1 MLSFIS
7 AKFTIT
13 LAKFISAFITIVL
26 VSGIKYGISGGFSF
40 EYNNFFGNVAVGL
53 IGWTVNQSLITLFT
67 DWLSLHGIN
76 LNLKE
81 IWFGFQTVENSD
93 IKIKELK
100 VKRYNAMESD
110 EGPGS
115 DKRLDKGK
123 GIDREQHP
131 YYGSDSNAMESD
143 NNVMESED
151 NVMESENTSDSGKRL
166 DKGKGVDRDQHP
178 FHGSEY
184 NVRPVVDNVSQ
195 QLSDNLN
202 PATRAVTEPPFALWN
217 KVFPGLDP
225 KSLIHPNRV
234 NPGPGFNVP
243 GGEVP
248 IRDEICQHID
258 YNTHILKQFKT
269 MDLEVAIVQRNN
281 NISMI
286 QWLEQKLSFAQNA
299 LAKIPTIPTTEHE
312 FRLKNKIISDL
323 NDMHNKKVR
332 AEARITLLNSRIQ
345 FIEINIDKKE

>member
-1 MLSFIS
+1 
-7 AKFTIT
+7 
-13 LAKFISAFITIVL
+13 
-26 VSGIKYGISGGFSF
+26 
-40 EYNNFFGNVAVGL
+40 
-53 IGWTVNQSLITLFT
+53 
-67 DWLSLHGIN
+67 
-76 LNLKE
+76 
-81 IWFGFQTVENSD
+81 
-93 IKIKELK
+93 
-100 VKRYNAMESD
+100 
-110 EGPGS
+110 
-115 DKRLDKGK
+115 
-123 GIDREQHP
+123 
-131 YYGSDSNAMESD
+131 
-143 NNVMESED
+143 
-151 NVMESENTSDSGKRL
+151 
-166 DKGKGVDRDQHP
+166 
-178 FHGSEY
+178 
-184 NVRPVVDNVSQ
+184 
-195 QLSDNLN
+195 
-202 PATRAVTEPPFALWN
+202 
-217 KVFPGLDP
+217 LDP

-281 NISMI
+281 NLSMI
-286 QWLEQKLSFAQNA
+286 EWLEQKLSFAQNA

>member
-1 MLSFIS
+1 MKKNMLSFIS
-7 AKFTIT
+7 AKFTTIT

-26 VSGIKYGISGGFSF
+26 VSGIKYGISGGFYF
-40 EYNNFFGNVAVGL
+40 EYNNFFCNVAVGL

-67 DWLSLHGIN
+67 DLLSLHGIN
-76 LNLKE
+76 LNFKE
-81 IWFGFQTVENSD
+81 ILFGFQTVENSD

-110 EGPGS
+110 EGPDS
-115 DKRLDKGK
+115 D
-123 GIDREQHP
+123 
-131 YYGSDSNAMESD
+131 
-143 NNVMESED
+143 
-151 NVMESENTSDSGKRL
+151 KRL
-166 DKGKGVDRDQHP
+166 DKGKGVDREQHP

-184 NVRPVVDNVSQ
+184 NVLPVADNVSQ
-195 QLSDNLN
+195 QLRDNLN

-281 NISMI
+281 NLSMI
-286 QWLEQKLSFAQNA
+286 EWLEQKLSFAQNA